1 MRREYKP
8 KLSKNPKHGIVARPF
23 IWGVNTV
30 SRTVKS
36 KWGEKSAP
44 IRRL

>member
-1 MRREYKP
+1 MKEYKP
-8 KLSKNPKHGIVARPF
+8 KLSKNPRHGIVARPF
-23 IWGVNTV
+23 MWGHNTV
-30 SRTVKS
+30 KRVAKS